1 MVATHNESSVKLAYN
16 IMKERGIDPSHNH
29 VHFGQLYGMCD
40 QLSYAAAA
48 QGIPLIFF
56 DFQFF
61 RFFYRNQFFN
71 FLLFFVQFCAFFA
84 KNHNKNIISFVRKN
98 VQC

>member
-1 MVATHNESSVKLAYN
+1 MIATHNESSVKLAYN

-48 QGIPLIFF
+48 QGISLIFSNF
-56 DFQFF
+56 SGFSTEI
-61 RFFYRNQFFN
+61 N
-71 FLLFFVQFCAFFA
+71 FLIFSLFFVQFCAFFA